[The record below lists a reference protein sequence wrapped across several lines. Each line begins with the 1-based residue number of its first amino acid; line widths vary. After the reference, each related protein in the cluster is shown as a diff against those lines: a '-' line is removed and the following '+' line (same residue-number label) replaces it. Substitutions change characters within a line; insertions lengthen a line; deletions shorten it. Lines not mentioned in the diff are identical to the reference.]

1 MSRLFTFVERT
12 FWGIG
17 GLALSLIILFAVL
30 HMLKQNAVTGAAAG
44 WVGSHATN
52 Y

>member
-1 MSRLFTFVERT
+1 MSKLIGFVERT

-17 GLALSLIILFAVL
+17 GLAIGLILLFAVL
-30 HMLKQNAVTGAAAG
+30 HMLKQNAITGGAAS
-44 WVGSHATN
+44 WVGTHASN